1 MAKKNSCPAAWDLSS
16 PPFTGDTRSLAIFHS
31 NSFLSPLSLCSS
43 TWRTQATGSGVPRD
57 LKMDNNAARS
67 NRAMNPN
74 TPATTAKA
82 TLSSSAL
89 AGVSFSAKV

>member
-1 MAKKNSCPAAWDLSS
+1 
-16 PPFTGDTRSLAIFHS
+16 
-31 NSFLSPLSLCSS
+31 
-43 TWRTQATGSGVPRD
+43 
-57 LKMDNNAARS
+57 MDNNAARS

>member
-1 MAKKNSCPAAWDLSS
+1 
-16 PPFTGDTRSLAIFHS
+16 
-31 NSFLSPLSLCSS
+31 
-43 TWRTQATGSGVPRD
+43 
-57 LKMDNNAARS
+57 MDNNAARS

-74 TPATTAKA
+74 TPDATAKA

>member
-1 MAKKNSCPAAWDLSS
+1 
-16 PPFTGDTRSLAIFHS
+16 
-31 NSFLSPLSLCSS
+31 
-43 TWRTQATGSGVPRD
+43 
-57 LKMDNNAARS
+57 MDNNAARS

-89 AGVSFSAKV
+89 AGVSFSAQRYKQQETDEDYRCTGTVFNWYKNGNK